1 MAMTANKVLSVFI
14 SNGISEAQS
23 NKKVKK
29 IASNQPRTITA
40 RTSLFTKTEDVAP
53 PHSKIPILENAP
65 IAEPM
70 NNAIHYTVKF
80 YIEAVKPGT

>member
-1 MAMTANKVLSVFI
+1 MLLPLSTAFEGNEQNSMAMTANKILSVFI

-40 RTSLFTKTEDVAP
+40 RTSLFTKTEDAAP
-53 PHSKIPILENAP
+53 PQSQNP
-65 IAEPM
+65 
-70 NNAIHYTVKF
+70 VS
-80 YIEAVKPGT
+80 